1 MERIQP
7 WDPRLD
13 TGHPVIDAQ
22 HRELLEAIHA
32 LHTAL
37 RKGEG
42 KEGLAKV
49 LGFLRDYTSVHFR
62 EEEALMSRHAYPDQ
76 LRHTHSHS
84 ELVAQVDVLLDQL
97 RAGTQVLSFTV
108 IGFLK
113 TWLTDHIRGEDFHLA
128 EYLRRQNPDT
138 QG

>member
-1 MERIQP
+1 MPSIQP

-13 TGHPVIDAQ
+13 TGHPDIDAQ

-32 LHTAL
+32 LHGAL
-37 RKGEG
+37 RRGEG
-42 KEGLAKV
+42 KEGLARV
-49 LGFLRDYTSVHFR
+49 LGFLRDYTSVHFQQ
-62 EEEALMSRHAYPDQ
+62 EEELMARSAYPDQ
-76 LRHTHSHS
+76 LRHTQSHS
-84 ELVAQVDVLLDQL
+84 DLVAQVDALLEELQ
-97 RAGTQVLSFTV
+97 AGAQTLSITV

-128 EYLRRQNPDT
+128 EFLRRQNSDT

>member
-1 MERIQP
+1 MQRIQP

-13 TGHPVIDAQ
+13 TGHPDIDAQ
-22 HRELLEAIHA
+22 HRELLEAIQA

-37 RKGEG
+37 RSGEG

-49 LGFLRDYTSVHFR
+49 LGFLREYTSVHFR
-62 EEEALMSRHAYPDQ
+62 QEEELMARSAYPEQ
-76 LRHTHSHS
+76 LHHTQAHSD
-84 ELVAQVDVLLDQL
+84 LVAQVDALLEQL
-97 RAGTQVLSFTV
+97 EGGAQTLSITV

-128 EYLRRQNPDT
+128 EFLRRQNPDT